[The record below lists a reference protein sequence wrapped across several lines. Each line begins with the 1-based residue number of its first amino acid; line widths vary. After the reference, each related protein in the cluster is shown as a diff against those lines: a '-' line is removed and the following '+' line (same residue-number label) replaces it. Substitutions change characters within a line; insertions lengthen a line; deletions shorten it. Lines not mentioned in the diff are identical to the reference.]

1 MFHIVWILCWFIASV
16 DWAVA
21 FNRLKSVIDSYFND
35 LENTDCGGSSVDVL
49 DESRDLDIYVQA
61 AIAVVSCIPESV
73 VCVCVCVCLCVVGEY
88 VYVCIS
94 VQNKIC

>member
-1 MFHIVWILCWFIASV
+1 M
-16 DWAVA
+16 A

-35 LENTDCGGSSVDVL
+35 LENGDCGGNVDVL
-49 DESRDLDIYVQA
+49 DENRDLDIYVQA
-61 AIAVVSCIPESV
+61 AIAVVSYISESV
-73 VCVCVCVCLCVVGEY
+73 VCVWWGEMLY

>member
-35 LENTDCGGSSVDVL
+35 LENGDCGDDVDVL
-49 DESRDLDIYVQA
+49 DEDRDLDIYVQA
-61 AIAVVSCIPESV
+61 AFAVVSCIPESV
-73 VCVCVCVCLCVVGEY
+73 VWQSACVHECVCVCVCVCAHVCV
-88 VYVCIS
+88 
-94 VQNKIC
+94 

>member
-35 LENTDCGGSSVDVL
+35 LENGDCGDDVDVL
-49 DESRDLDIYVQA
+49 DEDRDLDIYVQA
-61 AIAVVSCIPESV
+61 AFAVVSCIPLS
-73 VCVCVCVCLCVVGEY
+73 L
-88 VYVCIS
+88 
-94 VQNKIC
+94 